1 MCDVLSF
8 AAAAAA
14 ESVISIYT
22 AELLPT
28 SCRSSVMGICS
39 QASRL
44 GSVTAPFLL
53 MAGAQLGSV
62 GGHSQASAATSVQCL
77 VLCLSASVPPAGSCL
92 WGQLTVLDPM
102 WQVLKPQSV
111 KCTCG

>member
-1 MCDVLSF
+1 MHVLGIASWLRTAHCQVVNSHRIHLGCF
-8 AAAAAA
+8 IIAVAAA

-28 SCRSSVMGICS
+28 SCRSSVMGVCS

-62 GGHSQASAATSVQCL
+62 GGYSQASESTS
-77 VLCLSASVPPAGSCL
+77 SV
-92 WGQLTVLDPM
+92 
-102 WQVLKPQSV
+102 
-111 KCTCG
+111 